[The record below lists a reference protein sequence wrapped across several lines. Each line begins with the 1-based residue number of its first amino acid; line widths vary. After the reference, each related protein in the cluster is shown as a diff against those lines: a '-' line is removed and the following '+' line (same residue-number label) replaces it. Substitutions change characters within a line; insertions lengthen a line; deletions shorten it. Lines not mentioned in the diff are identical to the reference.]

1 METKM
6 PEPKQERLE
15 QLKIIKAT
23 NGYIVYANS
32 ELKKPLVF
40 ETTVKL
46 FTFIT
51 LNFKI
56 D

>member
-1 METKM
+1 MRKAKTEQPKETF
-6 PEPKQERLE
+6 E

-23 NGYIVYANS
+23 NGYIVYVNS